1 MNDTSVSLLERI
13 RLSGGDGSWTRLVDV
28 YGPMIR
34 RWLGQAG
41 IASADVDDIAQEV
54 LVVVLAKLPQFDRQ
68 RTGSFR
74 NWLRK
79 VTLNC
84 LRDYRKAAHRRRM
97 ATEEVQYEQILIDL
111 ADADSQLSRLWNA
124 EHDRHLL
131 RHLLDQVRGS
141 FSATTLD
148 AFQRLVLEERSPDD
162 VAAELGMTVNAVFI
176 AKSRVLT
183 KLRELGEGLIE

>member
-13 RLSGGDGSWTRLVDV
+13 RQSGAEGSWTRLVDA

-79 VTLNC
+79 VTLYC

-97 ATEEVQYEQILIDL
+97 ATGESQYEQMLVEL
-111 ADADSQLSRLWNA
+111 ADADSRLSKLWNA

-141 FSATTLD
+141 FSATTLE
-148 AFQRLVLEERSPDD
+148 AFQRLVLEEHSPDD
-162 VAAELGMTVNAVFI
+162 VAAALGMTVNAVFI
-176 AKSRVLT
+176 AKSRVLA

>member
-1 MNDTSVSLLERI
+1 MNDTSVSLLEQI
-13 RLSGGDGSWTRLVDV
+13 RHSGGDGSWTRLIGV

-41 IASADVDDIAQEV
+41 IATADIDDITQEV

-79 VTLNC
+79 VTLYC
-84 LRDYRKAAHRRRM
+84 LRDYRKAAHRRRL
-97 ATEEVQYEQILIDL
+97 ATGESQYEQMLVEL
-111 ADADSQLSRLWNA
+111 ADADSRLSRLWNA

-141 FSATTLD
+141 FSATTIE
-148 AFQRLVLEERSPDD
+148 AFQRLVLEEHSPDD
-162 VAAELGMTVNAVFI
+162 VAAALGLTVNAVFI
-176 AKSRVLT
+176 AKSRVLA
-183 KLRELGEGLIE
+183 KLREFGEGLIE

>member
-13 RLSGGDGSWTRLVDV
+13 RHSGADASWTRLVDV
-28 YGPMIR
+28 YAPMIR

-41 IASADVDDIAQEV
+41 IASVDVDDIAQEV

-97 ATEEVQYEQILIDL
+97 ATGEVQYEQILIDL